1 MHCIC
6 MGSSSVKKCRIAE
19 GTSADTLDRYRHGLE
34 TALGVPF
41 TAGNE
46 IDVYRNGDEI
56 FPPMLDA
63 ISRSTEM
70 VEFLTF
76 IYWKG
81 DIAEKF
87 VEVLSERALAGVTV
101 RVLLDG
107 FGARPMPQ
115 NLVERMENAGVQ
127 VRWFRPLPQWKV
139 WNIDNRTHRKILVC
153 DGQIGFTGGVGIASE
168 WEGNAQDPDH
178 WRETHFRVRGPAV
191 TALRSAFYQDWVE
204 AEYRVDCA
212 LERVWPSRQAGDKL
226 VQVLASTASVG
237 FTDIAILHEALV
249 LLAQK
254 SLRIITPYF
263 APHERDVEVIA
274 DAARR
279 GVDVQIIL
287 PGPHIDKRVSEL
299 AASDAFEPLFEAG
312 VKIWRYQPTM
322 IHTKLVTVDGVV
334 TCIGSANF
342 NQRSASKD
350 DEIALCVL
358 DPAFARKMD
367 GQFDEDCEKSVLT
380 TLDDWKKRGIGRR
393 AREAMAHVMKPE
405 T

>member
-1 MHCIC
+1 MAT
-6 MGSSSVKKCRIAE
+6 SSVKKCQIAE
-19 GTSADTLDRYRHGLE
+19 GTSAATLDRYRHGLE
-34 TALGVPF
+34 TALGIPF
-41 TAGNE
+41 TAGNA

-63 ISRSTEM
+63 ISRSEEM
-70 VEFLTF
+70 VELLTF

-87 VEVLSERALAGVTV
+87 VEVLSERARAGVTV

-115 NLVERMENAGVQ
+115 RLVERMEDAGVQ

-139 WNIDNRTHRKILVC
+139 WNVDNRTHRKILVC
-153 DGQIGFTGGVGIASE
+153 DGQTGFTGGVGIAAE
-168 WEGNAQDPDH
+168 WEGHAQDSDH
-178 WRETHFRVRGPAV
+178 WRETHFRVRGPSV
-191 TALRSAFYQDWVE
+191 PALRAAFYQDWVE

-212 LERVWPSRQAGDKL
+212 LERVWPSQEAGDTL

-249 LLAQK
+249 LLARK
-254 SLRIITPYF
+254 RLRITTPYF
-263 APHERDVEVIA
+263 APHERDVEVIV

-279 GVDVQIIL
+279 GVDIEIIL

-299 AASDAFEPLFEAG
+299 AASDDFEPLFEAG

-322 IHTKLVTVDGVV
+322 IHTKLVTVDGMLS
-334 TCIGSANF
+334 CIGSANF
-342 NQRSASKD
+342 NQRSSSKD

-358 DPAFARKMD
+358 DPAFTQTMD
-367 GQFDEDCEKSVLT
+367 SHFDEDRQNSVLT
-380 TLDDWKKRGIGRR
+380 TLEDWKRRGMGRR
-393 AREAMAHVMKPE
+393 ARETVARLMKGE